1 MRDAVYFHNELRR
14 RYPAEHA
21 RLCAEME
28 ARHRLIAPDVAFARS
43 SSNPVDR
50 RLDFCAHFLAMIQA
64 LEKQGER
71 FESIR
76 EICLA
81 VTLEYVR
88 PKNAW
93 QAWLKRLPARLLGTS
108 IQRVF
113 VPFLRSK
120 ASKKGHNDGFLVQIV
135 TDPEQ
140 THGLGFGI
148 DIVECGVVKLFQKHG
163 AAHYVPILCE
173 VDEHTSAMA
182 GLRLFRGGTLAGGAP
197 RCDFRFRREG
207 R

>member
-1 MRDAVYFHNELRR
+1 MRNAIYFQNELRR
-14 RYPAEHA
+14 RYPEEYQ
-21 RLCAEME
+21 RLCAEIE
-28 ARHRLIAPDVAFARS
+28 ARNGLIAPDIAFARS

-50 RLDFCAHFLAMIQA
+50 RLDFCAYFLATIQA
-64 LEKQGER
+64 LEKHGESVER
-71 FESIR
+71 IR

-93 QAWLKRLPARLLGTS
+93 QSWLKRLPARLLGTW
-108 IQRVF
+108 IQRMF
-113 VPFLRSK
+113 VPIMRSK
-120 ASKKGHNDGFLVQIV
+120 AGKKGHRDGFLVQIV

-173 VDEHTSAMA
+173 VDEYTSAMA
-182 GLRLFRGGTLAGGAP
+182 GLQLFRGGTLAGGAA

-207 R
+207 